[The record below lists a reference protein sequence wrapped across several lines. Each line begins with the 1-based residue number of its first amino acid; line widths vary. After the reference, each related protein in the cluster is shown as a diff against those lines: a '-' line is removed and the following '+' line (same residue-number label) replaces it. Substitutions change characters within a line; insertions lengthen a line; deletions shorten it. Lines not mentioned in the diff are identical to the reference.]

1 MYFSI
6 SCSNNIK
13 TQKCFIYFFIYIPK
27 KLNLQKLLR
36 EKKNNQVRLGC
47 YIQRCARVH
56 RVGACDGTIADWY
69 LPILMTSL
77 RCWHDGIQTDASE
90 SLQESRA
97 LPLLSNWVLKG
108 WGLSVAWLLLLT
120 HFIVVGNG
128 GLTQL
133 SLKVQ
138 LQGELKVT
146 LQKISR
152 FMISGLRNSWRTKP
166 ICP

>member
-1 MYFSI
+1 
-6 SCSNNIK
+6 
-13 TQKCFIYFFIYIPK
+13 
-27 KLNLQKLLR
+27 
-36 EKKNNQVRLGC
+36 
-47 YIQRCARVH
+47 
-56 RVGACDGTIADWY
+56 
-69 LPILMTSL
+69 MTSL

-90 SLQESRA
+90 FLLESRA

-108 WGLSVAWLLLLT
+108 WGLSVACLLLLT

-133 SLKVQ
+133 SLEVQ

-152 FMISGLRNSWRTKP
+152 FMISGLGKFLAVEPNLSQTLNKSLSMKWWGLLCFKAEEHVLTRIYMLYYFKQQQLFLEADIVHVSLYIYVRAALN
-166 ICP
+166 